1 MTIGAC
7 AFQVQQG
14 GEGVIDVFVF
24 VVAHGDV
31 WMVIME
37 GLFVIAMMHQY
48 GMKGPPMCID
58 GT

>member
-1 MTIGAC
+1 M
-7 AFQVQQG
+7 QQG

-48 GMKGPPMCID
+48 GMKGPHMCID